1 MPTAN
6 KLHVLGSSPLTRGKR
21 GVGQRYSSHRR
32 LIPAHAGK
40 TPSPRLRRER
50 PGAHPR
56 SRGENYRRKPF
67 FLADDG
73 SSPLTRGKRV
83 FPTRAPLVEGLIPAH
98 AGKTAAQWSA
108 IAAGTAHP
116 RSRGEN
122 GDGQA
127 VCPACVGSSPLT
139 RGKHIDGVAGGPCLG
154 LIPAHAGKTTI
165 RRRAQSHYPAHPRSR
180 GENRLASFL
189 MPGHAG
195 SSPLTRG
202 KPTPRRRPDRERRLI
217 PAHAGKT
224 RPARGRRDPR
234 SAHPRSRGENRS
246 GGMPRAAASGS
257 SPLTRGKRSIREDER
272 TMTGLIPAHAGKTCP
287 HRSRRPIHRAHPRS
301 RGENAYVTGPD
312 NLCSG
317 SSPLTRGKR
326 DGVRRNRVDGGLIP
340 AHAGKTSLFACP
352 RRIPRAHP
360 RSRGENGTIAG
371 ASAPAI
377 GSSPLTRG
385 KRGGTVALLGRLGLI
400 PAHAGKTGGI
410 VFAWNYA
417 AAHPRSRGENYSEL
431 GNTPSMTG
439 SSPLTRGKQ
448 RRTRVGVI
456 RPRLI
461 PAHAGKTLSRH
472 PLRQPLQAHPRSRG
486 ENP

>member
-154 LIPAHAGKTTI
+154 LIPAHAGKTL
-165 RRRAQSHYPAHPRSR
+165 RAVTLVFYHSAHPRSR
-180 GENRLASFL
+180 GENTTFEPSRRW
-189 MPGHAG
+189 GIG

-202 KPTPRRRPDRERRLI
+202 KPNFESTYAELR
-217 PAHAGKT
+217 
-224 RPARGRRDPR
+224 
-234 SAHPRSRGENRS
+234 
-246 GGMPRAAASGS
+246 
-257 SPLTRGKRSIREDER
+257 
-272 TMTGLIPAHAGKTCP
+272 GLIPAHAGKTP
-287 HRSRRPIHRAHPRS
+287 GRHRRP
-301 RGENAYVTGPD
+301 
-312 NLCSG
+312 
-317 SSPLTRGKR
+317 
-326 DGVRRNRVDGGLIP
+326 
-340 AHAGKTSLFACP
+340 
-352 RRIPRAHP
+352 
-360 RSRGENGTIAG
+360 
-371 ASAPAI
+371 
-377 GSSPLTRG
+377 
-385 KRGGTVALLGRLGLI
+385 
-400 PAHAGKTGGI
+400 
-410 VFAWNYA
+410 
-417 AAHPRSRGENYSEL
+417 
-431 GNTPSMTG
+431 
-439 SSPLTRGKQ
+439 
-448 RRTRVGVI
+448 
-456 RPRLI
+456 
-461 PAHAGKTLSRH
+461 
-472 PLRQPLQAHPRSRG
+472 
-486 ENP
+486 

>member
-139 RGKHIDGVAGGPCLG
+139 RGKRPWKNMV
-154 LIPAHAGKTTI
+154 T
-165 RRRAQSHYPAHPRSR
+165 RS
-180 GENRLASFL
+180 
-189 MPGHAG
+189 M
-195 SSPLTRG
+195 
-202 KPTPRRRPDRERRLI
+202 RLI

-224 RPARGRRDPR
+224 EAVECPARR
-234 SAHPRSRGENRS
+234 
-246 GGMPRAAASGS
+246 
-257 SPLTRGKRSIREDER
+257 
-272 TMTGLIPAHAGKTCP
+272 
-287 HRSRRPIHRAHPRS
+287 HRAHPRS
-301 RGENAYVTGPD
+301 RGENDQYV
-312 NLCSG
+312 
-317 SSPLTRGKR
+317 RM
-326 DGVRRNRVDGGLIP
+326 
-340 AHAGKTSLFACP
+340 
-352 RRIPRAHP
+352 
-360 RSRGENGTIAG
+360 NG
-371 ASAPAI
+371 
-377 GSSPLTRG
+377 R
-385 KRGGTVALLGRLGLI
+385 
-400 PAHAGKTGGI
+400 
-410 VFAWNYA
+410 
-417 AAHPRSRGENYSEL
+417 
-431 GNTPSMTG
+431 
-439 SSPLTRGKQ
+439 
-448 RRTRVGVI
+448 
-456 RPRLI
+456 
-461 PAHAGKTLSRH
+461 
-472 PLRQPLQAHPRSRG
+472 
-486 ENP
+486 

>member
-202 KPTPRRRPDRERRLI
+202 KRPWKNMVTRSMRLI

-224 RPARGRRDPR
+224 EAVECPARR
-234 SAHPRSRGENRS
+234 
-246 GGMPRAAASGS
+246 
-257 SPLTRGKRSIREDER
+257 
-272 TMTGLIPAHAGKTCP
+272 
-287 HRSRRPIHRAHPRS
+287 HRAHPRS
-301 RGENAYVTGPD
+301 RGENDQYV
-312 NLCSG
+312 
-317 SSPLTRGKR
+317 RM
-326 DGVRRNRVDGGLIP
+326 
-340 AHAGKTSLFACP
+340 
-352 RRIPRAHP
+352 
-360 RSRGENGTIAG
+360 NG
-371 ASAPAI
+371 
-377 GSSPLTRG
+377 R
-385 KRGGTVALLGRLGLI
+385 
-400 PAHAGKTGGI
+400 
-410 VFAWNYA
+410 
-417 AAHPRSRGENYSEL
+417 
-431 GNTPSMTG
+431 
-439 SSPLTRGKQ
+439 
-448 RRTRVGVI
+448 
-456 RPRLI
+456 
-461 PAHAGKTLSRH
+461 
-472 PLRQPLQAHPRSRG
+472 
-486 ENP
+486 

>member
-1 MPTAN
+1 MCLTGRLVRAAHPRSRGENGLPTAN

-165 RRRAQSHYPAHPRSR
+165 RRRSQSHYPAHPRSR

-202 KPTPRRRPDRERRLI
+202 KRPWKNMVTRSMRLI

-224 RPARGRRDPR
+224 D
-234 SAHPRSRGENRS
+234 
-246 GGMPRAAASGS
+246 AAKEA
-257 SPLTRGKRSIREDER
+257 
-272 TMTGLIPAHAGKTCP
+272 
-287 HRSRRPIHRAHPRS
+287 
-301 RGENAYVTGPD
+301 
-312 NLCSG
+312 
-317 SSPLTRGKR
+317 
-326 DGVRRNRVDGGLIP
+326 
-340 AHAGKTSLFACP
+340 
-352 RRIPRAHP
+352 
-360 RSRGENGTIAG
+360 
-371 ASAPAI
+371 
-377 GSSPLTRG
+377 
-385 KRGGTVALLGRLGLI
+385 
-400 PAHAGKTGGI
+400 
-410 VFAWNYA
+410 
-417 AAHPRSRGENYSEL
+417 
-431 GNTPSMTG
+431 
-439 SSPLTRGKQ
+439 
-448 RRTRVGVI
+448 
-456 RPRLI
+456 
-461 PAHAGKTLSRH
+461 
-472 PLRQPLQAHPRSRG
+472 
-486 ENP
+486 